1 MDSTPK
7 KIRICVIDDDESVR
21 SAMASLLSAAGYATT
36 SFGSSEA
43 FLAAGDLHRFAC
55 VVADIQMPGMDGIAL
70 ADLLG
75 LDEPRVP
82 VILMTARTEQEV
94 LERAAAS
101 RAAFLLRKP
110 FPAER
115 LLACLQ
121 TVSGSPFE
129 STARSR

>member
-1 MDSTPK
+1 LAVRRGTLGAMDIVPK
-7 KIRICVIDDDESVR
+7 KVRICIIEDDESVR
-21 SAMASLLSAAGYATT
+21 AATASLLRAAGYATA
-36 SFGSSEA
+36 SFGSAEA

-55 VVADIQMPGMDGIAL
+55 LVVDIQMPGMDGIAL
-70 ADLLG
+70 ADRLG
-75 LDEPRVP
+75 RDAPHVP
-82 VILMTARTEQEV
+82 VILVTARTDHDV

-121 TVSGSPFE
+121 VVLG
-129 STARSR
+129 